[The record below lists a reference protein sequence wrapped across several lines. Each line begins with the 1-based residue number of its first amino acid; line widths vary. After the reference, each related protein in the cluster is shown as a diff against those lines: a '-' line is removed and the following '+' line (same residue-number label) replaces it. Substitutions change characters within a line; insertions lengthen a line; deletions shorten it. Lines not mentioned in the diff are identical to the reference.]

1 MRVIA
6 KLDIK
11 QNDLIKSIR
20 YDGVRKIGN
29 PEEYIKRYVN
39 FDIDEIVILSPTSPL
54 YNTKIDLDF
63 LKRLNKYCNIPI
75 MAGGGVKKLND
86 AKDLIKNGAE
96 KIILNTLFHEDI
108 KETKKIIKTIG
119 STSVVASIEYK
130 KVGNKY
136 ETFHTMARS
145 KTNLNLKDSIDY
157 LEEIEVGEIILNNIN
172 NDGKLNGIDEDEEI
186 IKIINEKK
194 NIPFLINGGF
204 ISFDQIKKYQNIFSG
219 IIISSALHYGK
230 ITNEDIKKFK
240 YG

>member
-29 PEEYIKRYVN
+29 PEEYIKKYVN

-96 KIILNTLFHEDI
+96 KIILNTLFHENI
-108 KETKKIIKTIG
+108 EETRKIIKTFG

-145 KTNLNLKDSIDY
+145 KTSLNLKDSIDY

-172 NDGKLNGIDEDEEI
+172 NDGKLNGIDEDEEV

-194 NIPFLINGGF
+194 IYLF
-204 ISFDQIKKYQNIFSG
+204 
-219 IIISSALHYGK
+219 
-230 ITNEDIKKFK
+230 
-240 YG
+240 

>member
-29 PEEYIKRYVN
+29 PEEYIKKYVN

-96 KIILNTLFHEDI
+96 KIILNTLFHENI
-108 KETKKIIKTIG
+108 EETRKIIKTFG

-145 KTNLNLKDSIDY
+145 KTSLNLKDSIDY

-172 NDGKLNGIDEDEEI
+172 NDGKLNGIDEDEEV

-219 IIISSALHYGK
+219 IIISSALHYEK

-240 YG
+240 YE

>member
-96 KIILNTLFHEDI
+96 KIILNTLFHENI
-108 KETKKIIKTIG
+108 EETRKIIKTFG

-145 KTNLNLKDSIDY
+145 KTNFNLKDSIDY